1 MKEGDSG
8 KAELQKARGGQPSG
22 LQLFGGRNVYPA
34 EASAAQIG
42 AGAGGER

>member
-8 KAELQKARGGQPSG
+8 KAEFQKARGWQPSG
-22 LQLFGGRNVYPA
+22 LRLFGGRDVYA
-34 EASAAQIG
+34 ADASAAQIG